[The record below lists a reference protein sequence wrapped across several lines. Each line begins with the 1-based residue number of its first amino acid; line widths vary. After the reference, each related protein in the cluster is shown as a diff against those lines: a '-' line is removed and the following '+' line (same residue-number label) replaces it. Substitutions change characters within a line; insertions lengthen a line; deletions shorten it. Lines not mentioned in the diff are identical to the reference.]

1 MLIYCVNLQCFYLYT
16 ILWEQ
21 MLCEVTSSHLFRLAA
36 LQPEIISL
44 WLGKIF
50 CFGEQVRMVYAYWNT
65 IITGFKITK
74 LSGEHFYYC

>member
-1 MLIYCVNLQCFYLYT
+1 MLIYSAKLQLFYLYT

-50 CFGEQVRMVYAYWNT
+50 CFGEQVRIVYAYWNT
-65 IITGFKITK
+65 IITVFTITK
-74 LSGEHFYYC
+74 LVGENF